1 MKPRPGAMRRPQAL
15 RPALLLM
22 VGLTLMP
29 ARSAAAL
36 VGGDPDSTVAAGGG
50 ASLYLGMWTS
60 HFRHLREGLANNWLV
75 GFGWKG
81 YYAGTFI
88 NSYGHRA
95 FTAGIERIVTRAPG
109 GSVVP
114 MLGYR
119 LGLISGYDSRF
130 LAIAGKTPVLPMLQ
144 LTGAL
149 ELGPTGVGLAWSGL
163 VASLVPSFHL

>member
-1 MKPRPGAMRRPQAL
+1 
-15 RPALLLM
+15 LLLG
-22 VGLTLMP
+22 VVLLLP
-29 ARSAAAL
+29 ARAATAQ
-36 VGGDPDSTVAAGGG
+36 VRADPDTGVTAG

-60 HFRHLREGLANNWLV
+60 HFRHFREGLVNNWLV

-95 FTAGIERIVTRAPG
+95 FTAGIERIVTRGAG
-109 GSVVP
+109 GSVIP

-119 LGLISGYDSRF
+119 LGLVSGYDQRF
-130 LAIAGKTPVLPMLQ
+130 LSIAGKTPVLPMAQ
-144 LTGAL
+144 LTGAV
-149 ELGPTGVGLAWSGL
+149 EMGPTGIGVAWSGL